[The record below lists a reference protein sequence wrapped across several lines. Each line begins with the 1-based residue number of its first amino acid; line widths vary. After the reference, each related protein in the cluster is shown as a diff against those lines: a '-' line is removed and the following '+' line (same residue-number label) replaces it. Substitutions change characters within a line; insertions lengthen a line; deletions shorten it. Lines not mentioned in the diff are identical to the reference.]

1 MEMSGLLSVLLV
13 TSAALLFIANGQ
25 TNYDMLRE
33 VDKKHVDLAIRY
45 ANKNSA
51 FMKYNQK
58 EHLNFLQVIGQSE
71 IKAREFKINL
81 LLKATDCPKAS
92 SDSEHKH
99 HPECSFKSR
108 RPYINC
114 VVCSK
119 DFHDSTDPYI
129 DCVLQKDVKKITSDM
144 TSVHLFNVESVQLY
158 PYVPKKK
165 TFRLDALAVS
175 DH

>member
-25 TNYDMLRE
+25 SNYDMLRE
-33 VDKKHVDLAIRY
+33 VDKKHVDMAIRY
-45 ANKNSA
+45 ANRNSA
-51 FMKYNQK
+51 FQKNNPK
-58 EHLNFLQVIGQSE
+58 EHLNFLQVLGKSE
-71 IKAREFKINL
+71 INAREFKINL

-99 HPECSFKSR
+99 RPECHFKSR

-129 DCVLQKDVKKITSDM
+129 DCVLHKDVKKQDNIRYNKCSSLQPGKHT
-144 TSVHLFNVESVQLY
+144 TL
-158 PYVPKKK
+158 
-165 TFRLDALAVS
+165 ALRAEE
-175 DH
+175 DLQNGCLGCF

>member
-129 DCVLQKDVKKITSDM
+129 DCVLQKDVKKQDNIRYDKCSSLQRGERTTLSLRAEEEDLQ
-144 TSVHLFNVESVQLY
+144 TGCLGCF
-158 PYVPKKK
+158 
-165 TFRLDALAVS
+165 
-175 DH
+175 

>member
-25 TNYDMLRE
+25 SNYDMLTE
-33 VDKKHVDLAIRY
+33 VDKKHVDMAIRY
-45 ANKNSA
+45 ANKNSEIQ
-51 FMKYNQK
+51 KNNPK

-71 IKAREFKINL
+71 INAREFNINL

-99 HPECSFKSR
+99 RPECSFKSR

-129 DCVLQKDVKKITSDM
+129 DCVLHKDVKKQDDVRYDKCSSLLHGGLT
-144 TSVHLFNVESVQLY
+144 TL
-158 PYVPKKK
+158 
-165 TFRLDALAVS
+165 ALHAEE
-175 DH
+175 DLQTGCLGCF